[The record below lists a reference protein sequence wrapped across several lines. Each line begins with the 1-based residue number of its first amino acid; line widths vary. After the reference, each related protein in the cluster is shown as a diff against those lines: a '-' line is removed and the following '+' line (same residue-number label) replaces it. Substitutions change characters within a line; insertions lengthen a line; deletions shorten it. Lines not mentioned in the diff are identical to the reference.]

1 MNLFNCVVTFIQCRK
16 TGNQIVRS
24 RYACSI
30 QIVSHS
36 KCISKI
42 CHPFWHFGKPG
53 RPVIEIKSFELNR
66 KVNPHFFFCSSTHFN
81 VNGNVVMDLHFL
93 HHEQP
98 TNVLKCFLECLLQ
111 RLLPLLFFCLLTFF
125 LFLSLWLSHSLKR
138 DTFITII
145 IHNNFNLNFC
155 SRRHFFQCTKTV
167 HDTVPFCRYCFYQ
180 FSTLALIHLYSAI
193 SWLSS

>member
-81 VNGNVVMDLHFL
+81 VNGNGNVVMDLHFS
-93 HHEQP
+93 HYQQP

-125 LFLSLWLSHSLKR
+125 LFLFGSLTHSKETLLSPSSY
-138 DTFITII
+138 TTISI
-145 IHNNFNLNFC
+145 
-155 SRRHFFQCTKTV
+155 
-167 HDTVPFCRYCFYQ
+167 
-180 FSTLALIHLYSAI
+180 
-193 SWLSS
+193 

>member
-30 QIVSHS
+30 QIVSHL

-66 KVNPHFFFCSSTHFN
+66 KVNPLFFFCSSTHFN
-81 VNGNVVMDLHFL
+81 VNGNGNVVMDLHFS
-93 HHEQP
+93 HYQQP
-98 TNVLKCFLECLLQ
+98 SVKVFSGMSSAAAAAVVVLLFVDF
-111 RLLPLLFFCLLTFF
+111 LPLSFSLA
-125 LFLSLWLSHSLKR
+125 LSLTQK
-138 DTFITII
+138 
-145 IHNNFNLNFC
+145 
-155 SRRHFFQCTKTV
+155 RHFYHHHHTQQFQ
-167 HDTVPFCRYCFYQ
+167 FELL
-180 FSTLALIHLYSAI
+180 FSAALFSMY
-193 SWLSS
+193 